1 MLTEPPL
8 RRMTLDQP
16 GVGVSSAH
24 NKSIARVTRSDDNES
39 EDSDSCP
46 GTAGPGRIRM
56 CGSSG

>member
-16 GVGVSSAH
+16 GVGVSSAYD
-24 NKSIARVTRSDDNES
+24 KSIARVTRSDDNES

-46 GTAGPGRIRM
+46 GTAGPGRIP
-56 CGSSG
+56 